1 MNEVRQRYHQLLDA
15 IEHERAAEEA
25 YYRSLTLQKKL
36 QDRVSSG
43 LTWYPVQINKRHYTV
58 GELVEIE
65 VERTKH
71 TGQSHKLRAGA
82 GCDLFVNGEET
93 VRFKGVI
100 SYVRRDRMGIIF
112 SSQVFD
118 KDQIPDHRHMGV
130 ELVYDER
137 PYKVMRTAIEEVMS
151 SKDQAIA
158 ALRDGIA
165 TPTTLDQVHRNA
177 DQPYSISPSVNPS
190 QRQAITQALQA
201 GSISIIHGPPGTGK
215 TTTVCAL
222 VQALTQHERQVL
234 VCAPSNNAVDL
245 LAAQLH
251 NLGLRVLRVG
261 NVSRISD
268 ETAHLSIDQQ
278 ASDHKDWQHIK
289 KIRIEAQEA
298 RRMAGTYKRKFGK
311 QEAHNRSAMY
321 KEARELRKWA
331 KDLEQRLITDIVDNA
346 QVIATTLVGASHQ
359 QLEGLRVE
367 TVVIDEASQA
377 TEPECWNA
385 MLKAHRVI
393 LAGDHHQLPPTVK
406 SKDAQAL
413 GLDHTLLDLLADK
426 VRYTHRLGVQ
436 YRMNDALLAFPNKAF
451 YGGKLLSHE
460 GNRNQQIDDGQP
472 SVIWIDTCGCGFEE
486 QTSPEHKSRWNEGEF
501 FVIREHLLANMDTY
515 RPLSIGLVSPYSQ
528 QVRYMRRVVEEEES
542 LRGLDLK
549 IDTIDAFQ
557 GQERDLIILSLVRS
571 NDTQTMGFLADVRR
585 LNVAIT
591 RSRYRLVIVGDSAT
605 VGVHPT
611 YGHFVDHIEQHG
623 LYQSAWEYMSG

>member
-1 MNEVRQRYHQLLDA
+1 
-15 IEHERAAEEA
+15 
-25 YYRSLTLQKKL
+25 
-36 QDRVSSG
+36 
-43 LTWYPVQINKRHYTV
+43 
-58 GELVEIE
+58 
-65 VERTKH
+65 
-71 TGQSHKLRAGA
+71 
-82 GCDLFVNGEET
+82 
-93 VRFKGVI
+93 
-100 SYVRRDRMGIIF
+100 
-112 SSQVFD
+112 
-118 KDQIPDHRHMGV
+118 
-130 ELVYDER
+130 
-137 PYKVMRTAIEEVMS
+137 
-151 SKDQAIA
+151 
-158 ALRDGIA
+158 
-165 TPTTLDQVHRNA
+165 
-177 DQPYSISPSVNPS
+177 
-190 QRQAITQALQA
+190 
-201 GSISIIHGPPGTGK
+201 
-215 TTTVCAL
+215 
-222 VQALTQHERQVL
+222 
-234 VCAPSNNAVDL
+234 
-245 LAAQLH
+245 
-251 NLGLRVLRVG
+251 
-261 NVSRISD
+261 
-268 ETAHLSIDQQ
+268 
-278 ASDHKDWQHIK
+278 
-289 KIRIEAQEA
+289 
-298 RRMAGTYKRKFGK
+298 MAGTYKRKFGK

-460 GNRNQQIDDGQP
+460 GNRNQQLDDGQS

-486 QTSPEHKSRWNEGEF
+486 QTSLEHKSRWNEGEF